1 MSEKKEC
8 EIEAH
13 SSFFRI
19 FAPEKLR
26 FMSVWCIILLVWLAF
41 CAAVYIFAALDY
53 SYYANNVADKFH
65 RVMDAITED
74 E

>member
-1 MSEKKEC
+1 M
-8 EIEAH
+8 
-13 SSFFRI
+13 
-19 FAPEKLR
+19 PEKNDGEILPHSNFFCIFVPENIR
-26 FMSVWCIILLVWLAF
+26 TMSVWCIILLVWLAF

-53 SYYANNVADKFH
+53 SYYANSVADKFH